1 MLFLV
6 THRFRPMA
14 PHSEYICRRSDSSMN
29 IRFMGWD
36 DRLAV
41 LRFVYDAWESISEG
55 PPTDEPA
62 VAALYLA
69 DPFLPRIWERAED
82 IVIKI
87 VKGRSLTSDEE
98 EFLAHLKRLYPPDS
112 WRKVVLSRY
121 SELQDDINSVVD
133 ALEEVVTRAH
143 GSAVLK
149 KTVYVFPAFALTSG
163 TSGSAYGEDIVGIAF
178 NVFGRCGT
186 GTRILVHELLHVF
199 LNRDREFRAFLRE
212 LTERFGVPAHEAHVE
227 ALTNIVWWKAGR
239 AKRMFQRYYD
249 PRWKAL
255 VRFEQKYR
263 KIVRTWWRRGG
274 SLFERVRKAFGVTKY

>member
-1 MLFLV
+1 MLKGAWKRLLFLV
-6 THRFRPMA
+6 TH
-14 PHSEYICRRSDSSMN
+14 
-29 IRFMGWD
+29 
-36 DRLAV
+36 RLAV
-41 LRFVYDAWESISEG
+41 LRFVYDAWGSISEG

-62 VAALYLA
+62 VAALYFA
-69 DPFLPRIWERAED
+69 DSFLPRIWGRAED

-98 EFLAHLKRLYPPDS
+98 EVLAYLKRLYPPDS

-121 SELQDDINSVVD
+121 SELQDDLDSAVD

-149 KTVYVFPAFALTSG
+149 KTVYVFPAFALIPG

-178 NVFGRCGT
+178 NVFGMCGT
-186 GTRILVHELLHVF
+186 GTRVLVHELLHVF
-199 LNRDREFRAFLRE
+199 LNWDREFRAF
-212 LTERFGVPAHEAHVE
+212 FFFWGAHRTLWCSCPRGSRRGTYKHSV
-227 ALTNIVWWKAGR
+227 VKAGR

-249 PRWKAL
+249 PRWKVL

-274 SLFERVRKAFGVTKY
+274 SLLGRVRKAFG